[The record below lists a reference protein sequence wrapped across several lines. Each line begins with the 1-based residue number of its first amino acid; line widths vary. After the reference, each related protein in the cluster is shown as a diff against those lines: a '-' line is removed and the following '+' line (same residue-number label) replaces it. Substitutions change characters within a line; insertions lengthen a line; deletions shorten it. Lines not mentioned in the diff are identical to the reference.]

1 MFVLS
6 VKIINFLKE
15 NMNLH
20 EYFAS
25 LSPADAEAIANE
37 AQKIEKGISKKAG
50 TRGYGIEALV
60 AALMAFTCVQ
70 NAASDKRISDLEEQV
85 KLLLNKK
92 EG

>member
-1 MFVLS
+1 
-6 VKIINFLKE
+6 
-15 NMNLH
+15 MNLH

-50 TRGYGIEALV
+50 IHGYCIETLV
-60 AALMAFTCVQ
+60 AALMSFTCVQ